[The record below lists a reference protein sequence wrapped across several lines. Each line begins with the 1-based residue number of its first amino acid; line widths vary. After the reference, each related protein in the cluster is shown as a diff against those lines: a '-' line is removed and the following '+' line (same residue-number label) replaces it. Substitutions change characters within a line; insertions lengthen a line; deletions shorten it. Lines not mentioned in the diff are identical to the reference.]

1 MCTAPAEGV
10 DLLDVTSDRDLLAD
24 ISKLVEEEQELRE
37 QRVGKGLDP
46 QATDRLRVVEE
57 HLDQC
62 WDLLRQRR
70 AHEQYGLDT
79 SDTSV
84 RPAEVVENYEQ

>member
-1 MCTAPAEGV
+1 MDDDQIHGRIEQ
-10 DLLDVTSDRDLLAD
+10 LVT
-24 ISKLVEEEQELRE
+24 
-37 QRVGKGLDP
+37 
-46 QATDRLRVVEE
+46 EE
-57 HLDQC
+57 HELWDRESQGGGSNEDRTRLDAIGATLDQC

-79 SDTSV
+79 SDTGV